1 MIFNFDPDRVSCCV
15 ERTMPGRADGKAEGG
30 RKERSDGRRGNN
42 ILGGEGK
49 EENDGAKR
57 RTLKRGERRSHGGLP
72 RREGIPAV
80 KLMMLSKPRHFSIDG
95 WKEEGRESG
104 GHQGQ

>member
-1 MIFNFDPDRVSCCV
+1 MSN
-15 ERTMPGRADGKAEGG
+15 ERCPDGKTEGG
-30 RKERSDGRRGNN
+30 RREERSDGRRGNN

-57 RTLKRGERRSHGGLP
+57 RTLKRGERRSHGGDAC
-72 RREGIPAV
+72 RERIPAV

-95 WKEEGRESG
+95 WKGGRESG
-104 GHQGQ
+104 SATAST

>member
-15 ERTMPGRADGKAEGG
+15 ERTMPGRKGGG

-72 RREGIPAV
+72 RQERIPAV

-95 WKEEGRESG
+95 WKVGREEGRVEDATAST
-104 GHQGQ
+104 

>member
-1 MIFNFDPDRVSCCV
+1 MSNERCPDAQT
-15 ERTMPGRADGKAEGG
+15 ERRREEGT
-30 RKERSDGRRGNN
+30 ERRRGNN

-72 RREGIPAV
+72 RRERIPAV
-80 KLMMLSKPRHFSIDG
+80 KLMMLSKPRHFFIDG
-95 WKEEGRESG
+95 WKEGRESG
-104 GHQGQ
+104 GYHGQ

>member
-1 MIFNFDPDRVSCCV
+1 MSN
-15 ERTMPGRADGKAEGG
+15 ERCPDGKAEGG
-30 RKERSDGRRGNN
+30 REEGAERRRGNN

-57 RTLKRGERRSHGGLP
+57 RTLKRGERRSHGGDAC
-72 RREGIPAV
+72 RERIPAV

-95 WKEEGRESG
+95 WKVGREEGRVEGATAST
-104 GHQGQ
+104 

>member
-30 RKERSDGRRGNN
+30 RNGATAGNN

-72 RREGIPAV
+72 RRERIPAV
-80 KLMMLSKPRHFSIDG
+80 KLMMLSKPRHFFIDG
-95 WKEEGRESG
+95 WKEGRESG
-104 GHQGQ
+104 GYHGQ